1 MTGSEAGDFAVAVA
15 IVAMAAATYPMRAG
29 GFWLMGRV
37 PLTSRVRRMLAALP
51 GAVVVATVVP
61 IVVREGSSA
70 VLAVAAA
77 GIVMLAWRN
86 DFLAV
91 IAGMAAAIVFR
102 TVVP

>member
-51 GAVVVATVVP
+51 GAVVAATVVP